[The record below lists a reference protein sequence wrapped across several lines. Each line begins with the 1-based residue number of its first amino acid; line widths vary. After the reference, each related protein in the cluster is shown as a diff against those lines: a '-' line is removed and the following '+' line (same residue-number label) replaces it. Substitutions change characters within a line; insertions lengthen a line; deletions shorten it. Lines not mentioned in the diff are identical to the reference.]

1 MAKTHPRL
9 VPMKVLCLGY
19 SRTGTRCKSDYQIS
33 RSHAVLITC
42 QIAALTEAL
51 LKLGYIHTYHTMDA
65 AFIRTRDCQTW
76 LKWLKAKYDGVGRIP
91 GREDFD
97 ILLGHCQAV
106 CDMPAAYFAEE
117 LIQAYPDAKVILTI
131 RDVDKWHQ
139 TLEVVD
145 NSIVWAAIGFF
156 ARLLRMPNRW
166 NWPMFQKLHQVLYDH
181 DFPRNGKASFEAHY
195 ACVRALVPAERLLE
209 YHVSEG
215 WAPLCAFLGRPVPG
229 DNDTPFIN
237 KTSEINDKLTIMHV
251 VNLKAQGKRVLDIC
265 VFAALTWTVA
275 RTLRLVM
282 ERHNLSFL

>member
-1 MAKTHPRL
+1 MAKPHPRL

-33 RSHAVLITC
+33 RSNAVLTC

-139 TLEVVD
+139 SVTRTLEVVD
-145 NSIVWAAIGFF
+145 NSIVWAAIGLF

-195 ACVRALVPAERLLE
+195 ARVRALVPVERLLE

-215 WAPLCAFLGRPVPG
+215 WAPLCAFLGRPVPE

-237 KTSEINDKLTIMHV
+237 KTSEIDNKLTIMHV
-251 VNLKAQGKRVLDIC
+251 VNLKAQGKRVLNIC

-275 RTLRLVM
+275 RTLCLAC
-282 ERHNLSFL
+282 HGTS